1 MHAQHACASQHFVT
15 GRQQHQLHWSRR
27 SGQFP
32 AYKQRTRMHLSS
44 THTCITRNRD
54 PPSGCA
60 TRLATN
66 AARRPSAGTIC
77 LCSDSGTIRCA
88 VTMLLSRQYFLS
100 DEKEFTIKESR
111 PAYKSLLCPTRSETR
126 VRWRCVGGCK
136 GWLLTPCSW
145 RRWPTRCQ
153 VHRVSRC
160 SHRDE

>member
-1 MHAQHACASQHFVT
+1 MKCARSTRLCLAALCHWAATTSVPLEPPLWPVPSIQAAHMHTPLQHAHVHYA
-15 GRQQHQLHWSRR
+15 
-27 SGQFP
+27 
-32 AYKQRTRMHLSS
+32 
-44 THTCITRNRD
+44 RNRD

-66 AARRPSAGTIC
+66 AARRPSAGTTC

-88 VTMLLSRQYFLS
+88 IIMLLSRQYFLS

-136 GWLLTPCSW
+136 GWLLTPCS
-145 RRWPTRCQ
+145 
-153 VHRVSRC
+153 
-160 SHRDE
+160 